1 MCPICRW
8 RTTIP
13 LTEND
18 ATVSLQYLG
27 ARQVPWLLTA
37 LLLFLPP
44 VALAEER
51 PRVGLVL
58 SGGGAKGMAHV
69 GVLRVLEEMRIP
81 VDLVVGTSAGSAVGA
96 LYASGMPVTEIERRF
111 MRLDWLSSFRDD
123 PGRAYKPVRRK
134 RDDWRFPVVPGIGV
148 RADGLHVGGG
158 LIAGQNLGLILNE
171 LTRNAALV
179 EDFDRLPIPFR
190 AVATDLESG
199 EQVIIDKGNLSEA
212 IRASMS
218 IPGVYAPVEWQG
230 RLLVDGGVAN
240 NLPVSVARDLGADIV
255 IAVDITDNLMETDEL
270 REAFS
275 VVGQLTTIMTRRN
288 TDQQLELIKD
298 RDVLIRPDLEGYTS
312 ADFYDAPI
320 LFELGASTARE
331 HGVELRP
338 LSVSRADWNAWRA
351 RVGVRAS
358 ESEPVARIEIEDS
371 RRLASDFLKERIRQK
386 PGEPLDTEK
395 LEVDLKRIY
404 GLGYYEIV
412 SYSTSRS
419 PEGTIL
425 TIRVQEKSWGPNYL
439 SFGLN
444 YEDNFDGET
453 RFNIASSLR
462 MTELNAL
469 GGEWQTGV
477 QLGTEPWV
485 RSQWYQPLDYGYER
499 FLVLGG
505 EYSRDSLS
513 LFDNTGTRI
522 AEVDVTF
529 RKADLALGMEI
540 GGNAEVR
547 LTYSRG
553 YATVD
558 EQIGQPVAPEDSVH
572 QGGIALQLVHDS
584 LDDTFF
590 PSTGGFA
597 GLRGRFERDGLG
609 SDRQF
614 DSVTGMALGTE
625 SWRGLTLTGLLY
637 AHAVTRGTPGI
648 ENAVRLGGFR
658 RLSAYAPGE
667 ITGDNALMASVYASQ
682 TFGGPLM
689 PWFVGMGFEAGNAW
703 PSLDSASWASSVK
716 SSSVFAGVD
725 TFLGPVQL
733 AAAYNNADNWTA
745 YLNIGFSF
753 TQLFY

>member
-1 MCPICRW
+1 
-8 RTTIP
+8 
-13 LTEND
+13 
-18 ATVSLQYLG
+18 VSPGCHG
-27 ARQVPWLLTA
+27 ARQYSWLVIVTLLCLSPLAMAKQEVGADRQA
-37 LLLFLPP
+37 LL
-44 VALAEER
+44 EER
-51 PRVGLVL
+51 PRIGLVL

-81 VDLVVGTSAGSAVGA
+81 VDLIVGTSAGSAVGA
-96 LYASGMPVTEIERRF
+96 LYASGMPVAEIERRF
-111 MRLDWLSSFRDD
+111 LRLDWLASFRDD
-123 PGRAYKPVRRK
+123 PGRSYKPVRRK

-158 LIAGQNLGLILNE
+158 LIAGQNLGFILNE

-190 AVATDLESG
+190 AVATDLETG
-199 EQVIIDKGNLSEA
+199 DPVVIDEGNLAEA

-218 IPGVYAPVEWQG
+218 IPGVYAPVRWQG

-240 NLPVSVARDLGADIV
+240 NLPVSVARDMGADIV
-255 IAVDITDNLMETDEL
+255 IAVDITDSLMQTDEL
-270 REAFS
+270 LEAFS

-288 TDQQLELIKD
+288 TDQQLELLTD
-298 RDVLIRPDLEGYTS
+298 QDVLIRPDLQGYSS

-320 LFELGASTARE
+320 LFELGATATRE

-338 LSVSRADWNAWRA
+338 LAVPQGEWLRWQA
-351 RVGVRAS
+351 RHAAPEAGA
-358 ESEPVARIEIEDS
+358 EPVARIEIENS
-371 RRLASDFLKERIRQK
+371 RRLASDFLKERIRQQ
-386 PGEPLDTEK
+386 PGKPLDIEQ
-395 LEVDLKRIY
+395 LEADLKRIY

-412 SYSTSRS
+412 SYSTRSS

-425 TIRVQEKSWGPNYL
+425 TVRVQEKSWGPNYL
-439 SFGLN
+439 AFGLS

-505 EYSRDSLS
+505 EYSRDTFS
-513 LFDNTGTRI
+513 LFDNAGTRI
-522 AEVDVTF
+522 AEVDVTS

-540 GGNAEVR
+540 GGNAEIR
-547 LTYSRG
+547 LTYARG

-558 EQIGQPVAPEDSVH
+558 EQIGQPVAPEGAVH

-590 PSTGGFA
+590 PRSGGFA

-609 SDRQF
+609 SDRNF
-614 DSVTGMALGTE
+614 DAVTGLALGTE
-625 SWRGLTLTGLLY
+625 TWQGLTLTGLLY
-637 AHAVTRGTPGI
+637 AHAVTRGAPGI
-648 ENAVRLGGFR
+648 ENAARLGGFR

-667 ITGDNALMASVYASQ
+667 ITGDNALMASAYASQ
-682 TFGGPLM
+682 TFGGPFV
-689 PWFVGMGFEAGNAW
+689 PWFVGVGFEAGNAW
-703 PSLDSASWASSVK
+703 PSLGSASWDSAVK

-733 AAAYNNADNWTA
+733 AAAYNNEDNWTA

>member
-1 MCPICRW
+1 M
-8 RTTIP
+8 
-13 LTEND
+13 
-18 ATVSLQYLG
+18 SLQTLG
-27 ARQVPWLLTA
+27 ARQVPWLLA
-37 LLLFLPP
+37 AVLWFL
-44 VALAEER
+44 ASMAQAEER

-96 LYASGMPVTEIERRF
+96 LYASGMPVAEIERGFLR
-111 MRLDWLSSFRDD
+111 MDWLSSFRDD

-148 RADGLHVGGG
+148 GVDGLQVGGG
-158 LIAGQNLGLILNE
+158 LVAGQNLGFILNE

-199 EQVIIDKGNLSEA
+199 EPVIIDSGNLSEA

-218 IPGVYAPVEWQG
+218 VPGVYAPVRWQG

-255 IAVDITDNLMETDEL
+255 IAVDITDTLMETDEL
-270 REAFS
+270 RNAFS

-288 TDQQLELIKD
+288 TDQQLALIKD

-331 HGVELRP
+331 HAVELRP
-338 LSVSRADWNAWRA
+338 LSMSRADWTIWRA
-351 RVGVRAS
+351 QVGARAS
-358 ESEPVARIEIEDS
+358 ESEPIARIEIENS
-371 RRLASDFLKERIRQK
+371 RRLASDFLTERIRQK

-439 SFGLN
+439 AFGLN

-505 EYSRDSLS
+505 EYSRDSFS
-513 LFDNTGTRI
+513 LFDATGTRI

-572 QGGIALQLVHDS
+572 QGGLALQLVHDS

-637 AHAVTRGTPGI
+637 AHAVTRGAPGI

-689 PWFVGMGFEAGNAW
+689 PWFVGVGFEAGNAW
-703 PSLDSASWASSVK
+703 PSLGSASWASSVK

-733 AAAYNNADNWTA
+733 AAAYNNEDNWTA